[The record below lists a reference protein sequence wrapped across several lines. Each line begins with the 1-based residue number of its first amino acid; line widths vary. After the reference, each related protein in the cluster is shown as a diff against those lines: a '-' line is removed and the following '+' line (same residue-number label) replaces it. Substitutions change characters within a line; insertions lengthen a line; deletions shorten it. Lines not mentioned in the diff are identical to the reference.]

1 MKVIEVTLTELEEKI
16 TESLKSRSLTA
27 NQISY
32 LLEGYGWPLSPWQL
46 SHVLT
51 TLTRMGVLSRER
63 TGKIFRYKRVYL
75 QGLNPRS

>member
-32 LLEGYGWPLSPWQL
+32 LLEGYGWSLSPWQL

-75 QGLNPRS
+75 QELNPRS

>member
-75 QGLNPRS
+75 QELNPRS

>member
-63 TGKIFRYKRVYL
+63 RGKIFRYKRVYL
-75 QGLNPRS
+75 QELNPRS